1 MSPEPAIAVMLS
13 RYRFLRLFGWFAVD
27 EVGLELWFRSWHQ
40 TSLQAWI
47 FALLCCC
54 FPAGGSAP
62 QRQSCKWFVFPGDGG
77 QAFHFYAGHE
87 WAMSALP
94 ICFFD
99 SE

>member
-13 RYRFLRLFGWFAVD
+13 CYRFLRLFGWFAVD

-47 FALLCCC
+47 FALLCCY

-62 QRQSCKWFVFPGDGG
+62 QRQSCKWFVF
-77 QAFHFYAGHE
+77 QVMVARHFISREGNERVTY
-87 WAMSALP
+87 L
-94 ICFFD
+94 FF
-99 SE
+99 